1 MARKTNKTDHVLNLL
16 AGQNGAEETADKN
29 LENEVTEKT
38 NGAEKPNGSNVR
50 VVASQ
55 EEDDKIADAV
65 KQLLEEELET
75 ETADDMPKPE
85 DLPVFEEEDTAE
97 ETLAA
102 EEVPVTEAVQKTEE
116 VPADEEAEVPAAAA
130 IEAAPEAG
138 EEEADYT
145 FLNVMEKLVREKV
158 LTYMKQFGN
167 CTCSRCVADTVA
179 LSLIHLPP
187 KYVVVNKNA
196 VAPLMNF
203 YTKHYAGQIT
213 VEITK
218 ACIRVNQC
226 PHHGRE

>member
-16 AGQNGAEETADKN
+16 AGQNGAEETVDKKP
-29 LENEVTEKT
+29 ESEGAEKT

-65 KQLLEEELET
+65 KQLLEEELEAEAT
-75 ETADDMPKPE
+75 DDMPE
-85 DLPVFEEEDTAE
+85 AVDLPVFEEEDTAAE
-97 ETLAA
+97 LPA
-102 EEVPVTEAVQKTEE
+102 EEVLVTEAVQKAEE
-116 VPADEEAEVPAAAA
+116 IPADEEAEVPAAAA
-130 IEAAPEAG
+130 IEDAPEVE

-158 LTYMKQFGN
+158 ITYMKQFGN

>member
-29 LENEVTEKT
+29 LESEVTEKP

-65 KQLLEEELET
+65 KQLLEEELEAEST
-75 ETADDMPKPE
+75 DDMPE
-85 DLPVFEEEDTAE
+85 AVDLPVFEEEDTAAELPVE
-97 ETLAA
+97 EALAA
-102 EEVPVTEAVQKTEE
+102 EAVQKAEE
-116 VPADEEAEVPAAAA
+116 IPADEETEMPEVV
-130 IEAAPEAG
+130 PEAE

-218 ACIRVNQC
+218 ACIRVNQY